1 MTRVLIGFDGSAAAR
16 ASIVAAAALFPD
28 AETLVAT
35 VRTSP
40 PTLEAGALAR
50 IALPD
55 AVIREGIERMRAEN
69 ESQAQET
76 AAEGAAAFAS
86 AAEIEATSLILTGLS
101 PWRTLRDEALA
112 RGADVLVCGTRGEGA
127 VDRVL
132 LGSTASS
139 LVHHLQLPTLIVP
152 AGARDLTGPVLAGF
166 DGSDGARE
174 ALRFAATHLA
184 ARHIIVSHAWRSPV
198 RHSVRGQTLA
208 HSGIDTFEDFAATMD
223 QIWREVAE
231 EIADDGAA
239 FGRELGL
246 TADPLVP
253 ESGRGEWQ
261 ALLKA
266 AETSRAAV
274 LLVGSRGRGAVAS
287 TILGSVASALVHA
300 AAVPVLMVGGLRP
313 SRAPDSSE

>member
-1 MTRVLIGFDGSAAAR
+1 M
-16 ASIVAAAALFPD
+16 
-28 AETLVAT
+28 
-35 VRTSP
+35 
-40 PTLEAGALAR
+40 
-50 IALPD
+50 
-55 AVIREGIERMRAEN
+55 
-69 ESQAQET
+69 
-76 AAEGAAAFAS
+76 
-86 AAEIEATSLILTGLS
+86 ILTGS
-101 PWRTLRDEALA
+101 STRRTLRDEALA
-112 RGADVLVCGTRGEGA
+112 RGADVVVCGTRGEGA

-152 AGARDLTGPVLAGF
+152 AGARDLTGPVLDGF

-208 HSGIDTFEDFAATMD
+208 HSGVDTFEDFAATMD

-246 TADPLVP
+246 AADPLVP

-300 AAVPVLMVGGLRP
+300 AAMPVLMAGGLRP